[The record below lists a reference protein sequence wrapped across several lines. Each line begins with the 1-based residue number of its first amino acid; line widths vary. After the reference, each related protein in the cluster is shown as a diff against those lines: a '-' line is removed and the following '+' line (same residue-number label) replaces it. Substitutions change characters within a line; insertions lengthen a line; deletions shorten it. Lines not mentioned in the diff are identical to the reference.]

1 MGDIHRCET
10 VEEKLSLVNRF
21 GLSIGYFKPS
31 RPEFDTI
38 VLELASKH
46 PEITLDKEQI
56 LAEAHAWEL
65 RNGGIS
71 GRTARQFVD
80 HLCGKSN

>member
-21 GLSIGYFKPS
+21 GLSIGYLKPS
-31 RPEFDTI
+31 RAEFDSI
-38 VLELASKH
+38 VLTLAAKH
-46 PEITLDKEQI
+46 PEITMDKEQI

-71 GRTARQFVD
+71 GRTAQQFVN
-80 HLCGKSN
+80 HLYGKTQ